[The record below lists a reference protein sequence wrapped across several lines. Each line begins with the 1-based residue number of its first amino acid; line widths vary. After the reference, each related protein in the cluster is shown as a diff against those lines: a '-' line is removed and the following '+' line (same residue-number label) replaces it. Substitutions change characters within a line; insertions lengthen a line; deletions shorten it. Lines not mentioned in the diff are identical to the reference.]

1 MRTYFAAGC
10 VAFALTSFATGAVA
24 QSTPDV
30 PVDWAGETWI
40 RDRYEPDE
48 FEPIG
53 SYKGRSDVVR
63 ILIGE
68 DGYTTN
74 RGASFA
80 STFYNTQGRKA
91 VVDLPSGSVF
101 ATADLYV
108 PQAWKA
114 QQSTNWQATGLWGET
129 YKPIGPGIETVA
141 GYPIVAFANS
151 EQVYGTAYGS
161 AGALGGRFMV
171 WDGNANDWVILS
183 DPVKYNEWN
192 TIRFEIHSDRYEFY
206 VNGKLVLT
214 DTNID
219 TDPDVYL
226 KNIFL
231 NSVNNNTDEYEAF
244 YANVLAGIIL
254 NSSDYD
260 IVGSVPGMTEFYT
273 FSSLGDLVT
282 RRGIIAD
289 QHFSLENYT
298 WMYAGGLT
306 GNFDFSG
313 TSGFDGTAYFVR
325 FGQDVI
331 QPMEEMRIGLTTS
344 AGEAFTNHDQTGGS
358 ADSENYSVGAY
369 ITYATPQ
376 FYADVLAEYGWGNWN
391 IDAPNQSRVTSDT
404 ETFAVSAEAG
414 TSIPLSKEL
423 ILVPNAQIVTIN
435 SDIDDLSYSMVSV
448 TYDTETSVIGRVGAR
463 LQYEDPMLMSG
474 GRFYVGVSAVKDL
487 AGDTTTALQS
497 VAFAG
502 ALPRVISGSFQETAA
517 QFSGGF
523 DLDLDKAVR
532 VFADANYLIGD
543 DTEAFRGSGGLAIKW

>member
-10 VAFALTSFATGAVA
+10 VAFGLTSFATGAVA

-68 DGYTTN
+68 DGYTAN
-74 RGASFA
+74 RDAGFGTSFYA
-80 STFYNTQGRKA
+80 TQGRKA
-91 VVDLPSGSVF
+91 VVNLPHGSVF

-108 PQAWKA
+108 PKAWSA
-114 QQSTNWQATGLWGET
+114 QQATNWQTTGLWGSVAKPAGAGET
-129 YKPIGPGIETVA
+129 IV
-141 GYPIVAFANS
+141 GYPIIMFANS
-151 EQVYGTAYGS
+151 ALEYGNSGVVVTQ
-161 AGALGGRFMV
+161 GGRFQV
-171 WDGNANDWVILS
+171 YDDNTGDWYLLTS
-183 DPVKYNEWN
+183 PVKYGDWN
-192 TIRFEIHSDRYEFY
+192 TIRFEIHPDRYEFY
-206 VNGKLVLT
+206 VNGNLVIT

-219 TDPDVYL
+219 TDPETYL
-226 KNIFL
+226 KEIFL
-231 NSVNNNTDEYEAF
+231 NSKNNDLSAYEAF

-344 AGEAFTNHDQTGGS
+344 AGEAFTHHDQTGGS

-369 ITYATPQ
+369 ITYASPQ

-414 TSIPLSKEL
+414 TSIPLSKEVV
-423 ILVPNAQIVTIN
+423 LVPNAQIVTIN

-487 AGDTTTALQS
+487 AGDTTTTLQS
-497 VAFAG
+497 VAFSG

-532 VFADANYLIGD
+532 IFADANYLIGD